1 MAFPENPA
9 AINASH
15 NDAFNLA
22 WRRKIEGQ
30 KSKAAQI
37 DEQMSE
43 LYKSRCPAAGDRALY
58 GSVGSTIQDKA
69 DAGILRV

>member
-22 WRRKIEGQ
+22 WKYKIEGQ
-30 KSKAAQI
+30 KSKAAQV
-37 DEQMSE
+37 DEQMQE
-43 LYKSRCPAAGDRALY
+43 LYKSRWPAAGDKALY

-69 DAGILRV
+69 DAGSLRV

>member
-22 WRRKIEGQ
+22 WKYKIEGQ
-30 KSKAAQI
+30 KSKAAQV
-37 DEQMSE
+37 DEQMQG
-43 LYKSRCPAAGDRALY
+43 LLQARRPGVGDRALY
-58 GSVGSTIQDKA
+58 GAEGSTIADKVNA
-69 DAGILRV
+69 NILRV